1 MGPFPSFFQSGNVHL
16 ANGCFVLVLDGICKD
31 QELQNFA
38 QERYE
43 KNMYHE
49 SNCRI
54 SPQTFLSFH
63 VSCCVPGHVLRTHG
77 SRPSTHHPLH
87 SGISW
92 PKKRVA
98 IWKGQLLDLKA
109 HGCTQLQVGY
119 LEPTRWPWPYQ
130 GFVLQADLDCSIN
143 FFP

>member
-1 MGPFPSFFQSGNVHL
+1 
-16 ANGCFVLVLDGICKD
+16 
-31 QELQNFA
+31 
-38 QERYE
+38 
-43 KNMYHE
+43 MYHE

-109 HGCTQLQVGY
+109 HGCTQLRVGY

-130 GFVLQADLDCSIN
+130 GFVLQADLDCSII
-143 FFP
+143 FFLRPRNGLKAVVICDWLTWVLRKIQCTLFYLRVIPTVIHQNL